1 MVTDEVWLP
10 LTRTMPST
18 SSRSARLASRKSAA
32 RSRSCSRIS
41 FAAAITARPLLNVV
55 CEPLA
60 PPSYG
65 PASVS
70 WYRIRNSSGRIP
82 RTSAARIGRAM
93 TEPVPHSWAPV
104 TIVPLPSALIV
115 RCAPDGTRE
124 RRPPAGRDPDR
135 LAVLERSV
143 PVDRRRR
150 VLQRL
155 DDADPLE
162 DLAGRSLVALVDEVA
177 ATELDGVEA
186 EPLGDDVVVLLERP
200 AGRRAGRARG
210 RSRTAAC
217 SCRRRRPR
225 RRRSGSGTARPRTSR
240 PSGRGTARPCCRRR
254 CR

>member
-70 WYRIRNSSGRIP
+70 WYRIRNSSGRMP

-115 RCAPDGTRE
+115 RCAPEAPGNDGHQ
-124 RRPPAGRDPDR
+124 
-135 LAVLERSV
+135 
-143 PVDRRRR
+143 PV
-150 VLQRL
+150 
-155 DDADPLE
+155 AMPT
-162 DLAGRSLVALVDEVA
+162 ASPSSSGRSQSIA
-177 ATELDGVEA
+177 A
-186 EPLGDDVVVLLERP
+186 
-200 AGRRAGRARG
+200 
-210 RSRTAAC
+210 AAC
-217 SCRRRRPR
+217 SSVSMTPIRSKTWPVGPSSPSWTRLRRRN
-225 RRRSGSGTARPRTSR
+225 STGSR
-240 PSGRGTARPCCRRR
+240 PSRSATTSWCCSTAQQVVGPVGARTEPDGCVFV
-254 CR
+254 